1 MAYSG
6 KSPNKFVGNIAR
18 SLAGGG
24 SRGSGQVDLSALAGR
39 SGLLKSVAWGR
50 LGKAPSVVATA
61 GASGMSG
68 RIQGIESRLEA
79 LESNSPATGSTQPAV
94 APPSDPLV
102 GDVINSGQN
111 VQAESSADPSLA
123 QAAAAAAR
131 RQADVGNQGA
141 LGTSITGGLLGG
153 AQSQVAASEELGS
166 LMASPFTMRQRANMG
181 TLKLKNK

>member
-6 KSPNKFVGNIAR
+6 KSPNKFLGNIAKVISGAR
-18 SLAGGG
+18 PAGAFKGT
-24 SRGSGQVDLSALAGR
+24 
-39 SGLLKSVAWGR
+39 
-50 LGKAPSVVATA
+50 LGKLMGQAAGNVPSVVTTA

-79 LESNSPATGSTQPAV
+79 LEGNSPAVGSAQPAV
-94 APPSDPLV
+94 ASPSDPLI

-111 VQAESSADPSLA
+111 VQAESSINPSLA

-131 RQADVGNQGA
+131 KQVDAGNQVAPGA
-141 LGTSITGGLLGG
+141 SITGGLLGG

-181 TLKLKNK
+181 ALKLKNK